1 MLLPHRLNKRFFVIF
16 FSFALSLAA
25 FLGSGRPEAKNF
37 DPDNPLN
44 PPAPIYWC
52 PDKTRDQQI
61 SANLKGGCHPLYS
74 RRDDESF
81 REEAKRLGYD
91 LPDRVPI
98 KIVDLQSAATRFSDR
113 YRHFLA
119 CCVTDDEARRELFLL
134 IDEANHILH
143 AVQHNGIFNAAGFG
157 VGSGSD
163 GLGGGAGVAPKLGT
177 FARQFTLSEIVGTVA
192 RARED
197 LISLRQRLERLGDLR
212 QNLEEQDYE
221 TAGRTRLL
229 LQEEEEAVRRDF
241 RAKQPPSSA
250 PTGMD
255 IQDTTLPTRI
265 GGDIEET
272 MLNSHFGADIGA
284 AVSPYSNVNESLRP
298 RRGDAVHDSRLPH
311 RPGTEM
317 EDTTLSNSTG
327 FEIDKTQNRGG
338 TSTIPLRGV
347 GPSIGDS
354 DLNRRR

>member
-1 MLLPHRLNKRFFVIF
+1 MSFSCRLNARSFLISFV
-16 FSFALSLAA
+16 LSLVTFWDAD
-25 FLGSGRPEAKNF
+25 RPEAKNF
-37 DPDNPLN
+37 NPDNPLN
-44 PPAPIYWC
+44 TPAPIYWC

-61 SANLKGGCHPLYS
+61 SAKPKGTCRPLYDK
-74 RRDDESF
+74 REDESF

-98 KIVDLQSAATRFSDR
+98 KIVDLQSAAARFSDR
-113 YRHFLA
+113 YRHFLT
-119 CCVTDDEARRELFLL
+119 CCVTDDEAPREIFLL
-134 IDEANHILH
+134 IDEANHLLH

-157 VGSGSD
+157 IGSGDD
-163 GLGGGAGVAPKLGT
+163 GLGGGVGEAPKLGT
-177 FARQFTLSEIVGTVA
+177 FARQFTLSEIVGTVV

-197 LISLRQRLERLGDLR
+197 LISLRQRLERLGDLQ
-212 QNLEEQDYE
+212 QNLDGQDYE

-229 LQEEEEAVRRDF
+229 IQEEEEAIRRDF

-298 RRGDAVHDSRLPH
+298 RRGEAVHDSLLPH

-317 EDTTLSNSTG
+317 EDTSLPNSTG
-327 FEIDKTQNRGG
+327 FEIDRTQNPDG
-338 TSTIPLRGV
+338 TSTLPLRGV